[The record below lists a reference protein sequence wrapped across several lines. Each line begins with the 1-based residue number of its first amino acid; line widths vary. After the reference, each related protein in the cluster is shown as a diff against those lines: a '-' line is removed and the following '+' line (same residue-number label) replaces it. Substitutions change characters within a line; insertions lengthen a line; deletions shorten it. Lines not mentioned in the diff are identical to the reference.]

1 MTEWSQAVW
10 IAVSL
15 LIASFVI
22 SITAYY
28 LMKGRDINN
37 EVSLQEARREAMQEY
52 RTFNGFNDNVVYS
65 QDIVSIIM
73 QYKDSIGVRILDG
86 TSTEAYWCE
95 NSDIERTL
103 ENSCG
108 WNLSGT
114 AKRTEFTTTKIQEEL
129 NVDKVYQASLSY
141 GPNGEVIGI
150 SCVQGTMNEDGD
162 FVED

>member
-15 LIASFVI
+15 LIASFVV

-73 QYKDSIGVRILDG
+73 QYYDRDNIL
-86 TSTEAYWCE
+86 
-95 NSDIERTL
+95 
-103 ENSCG
+103 
-108 WNLSGT
+108 
-114 AKRTEFTTTKIQEEL
+114 
-129 NVDKVYQASLSY
+129 
-141 GPNGEVIGI
+141 
-150 SCVQGTMNEDGD
+150 
-162 FVED
+162 